1 MSILHSKT
9 QELLESLAF
18 EAEGVIGIHAIDP
31 LEPDDEFAVN
41 ADELF
46 PTAST
51 IKIPILLEF
60 YNQVADGTINKDE
73 EHILRETYKVGGTG
87 VLQHLTDKTRVILED
102 WAKLMIILSDNTATN
117 YLIDLVSMKYVNNL
131 LEGLG
136 IEKTRLLRKMQAT
149 QIDPNEVENLSTPRE
164 LSTLLMM
171 IMNHDGLDENVC
183 ENTLTILKISKDG
196 IICDALPKDHV
207 VADKSGWMGGVE
219 CDSGIIYAEK
229 PYIVTIMAK
238 NIPEWDRNALETKEI
253 MKQAVAAIH
262 DYFTNKATASKYGR
276 RIR

>member
-18 EAEGVIGIHAIDP
+18 EAEGVMGIHAIDP

-41 ADELF
+41 ADEIF
-46 PTAST
+46 PTASI
-51 IKIPILLEF
+51 IKTPILLEF
-60 YNQVADGTINKDE
+60 YNQVANGTINKDE

-87 VLQHLTDKTRVILED
+87 VLQHLTDKTRVTLED
-102 WAKLMIILSDNTATN
+102 WAKLMIVLSDNTATN
-117 YLIDLVSMKYVNNL
+117 YLIDLVGMKHVNNL

-136 IEKTRLLRKMQAT
+136 LEKTRLLRKMQAT

-171 IMNHDGLDENVC
+171 IMNHYSLDENVC

-196 IICDALPKDHV
+196 IICDALPKYYV
-207 VADKSGWMGGVE
+207 IADKSGWMGGVE

-253 MKQAVAAIH
+253 MRQTVTVIH

-276 RIR
+276 RIH